1 MTNEKN
7 KTVALT
13 VEEAT
18 KLTTLLLPIVLKNAA
33 NQIDFTEGNHIA
45 NERYYR
51 ALRKAY
57 NKLYNNRTINA
68 AILLLLPKLLFKDL
82 KMLDN
87 CHKLVYDEEIEV
99 FKFYTRK
106 EIEDYVEL
114 AKETIINFY
123 KVLLKELN
131 LMKFYEYCMEI
142 GGDKINRN
150 SFKPVNSKKTN
161 KINNFLLRTR
171 DILFMYDD
179 WAFEVYRHYHGNR
192 KFKDISPIILYVSFY
207 YWIKITNS
215 LLKQYKEVMD
225 NEELKQKINIRV
237 FTHLSVI
244 LIILCLG
251 KIIDTILVILEE
263 HFSSGGLE
271 IKLTNTTKFESLLV
285 ETNEIFNKFYSIVFK
300 RKKEDINLLI
310 ANYEEYPYIDDC
322 IHRDVLDHYFK
333 CPIKDFDE
341 YTSWCFDADEDDE
354 DYEEAKRNLIIS
366 ENICSLG
373 YEIEAEIYENL

>member
-18 KLTTLLLPIVLKNAA
+18 KLTTLLLPIILKNAS
-33 NQIDFTEGNHIA
+33 QIDFAKGNPTA
-45 NERYYR
+45 NKRYYGV
-51 ALRKAY
+51 LKKAY
-57 NKLYNNRTINA
+57 YKLRNNKTINA
-68 AILLLLPKLLFKDL
+68 AIPLLLPKLLFKDL

-87 CHKLVYDEEIEV
+87 CHKLVYSEEIKV
-99 FKFYTRK
+99 FIFHTRK
-106 EIEDYVEL
+106 KVEDYVEL

-123 KVLLKELN
+123 KVLLKEFN

-150 SFKPVNSKKTN
+150 SFKPVDFRKTD
-161 KINNFLLRTR
+161 KINTFLLRTR

-179 WAFEVYRHYHGNR
+179 WAFEAYRHYHGKR

-225 NEELKQKINIRV
+225 NEELKQKINLRV
-237 FTHLSVI
+237 FTHSSVI
-244 LIILCLG
+244 LMILCLG
-251 KIIDTILVILEE
+251 RIIDTILIILEE
-263 HFSSGGLE
+263 HFSSWGLE
-271 IKLTNTTKFESLLV
+271 IKHTNTTKFESLLV
-285 ETNEIFNKFYSIVFK
+285 KTNKIFYKVYSTLFK
-300 RKKEDINLLI
+300 EKKEDINLLI
-310 ANYEEYPYIDDC
+310 ANDEEYPYIDDC
-322 IHRDVLDHYFK
+322 IHIEVLDHYFK
-333 CPIKDFDE
+333 WPIKNFDD
-341 YTSWCFDADEDDE
+341 YTSWCFYANEDDE
-354 DYEEAKRNLIIS
+354 DYEEAERNLRIS